1 MSPAAD
7 DERAR
12 RAEAAKLRVRR
23 HKAKGFY
30 RPRFPFLLRREGLK
44 QFQSGRAARSSLDG
58 RPSATVSSNSAA
70 AAQPPEAHDAA
81 RIAAA
86 LSRRSSR
93 QSEAGRG
100 TSPGV
105 LSPTLRPAALAATR
119 VATTALGGGVVGQP
133 IGVGQPAPSPPA
145 ASANGQDVAQSDRSE
160 DVSTADSFARNKN
173 PALYPASH
181 TEQAVLAPTP
191 PTVTHPA
198 AQSESTQT
206 VPNPTSQQPDV
217 DRTPHSSP
225 DLKSA
230 LDAANAKL
238 ASYEAELE
246 LLRTN
251 ISAQTSDANHRGKLL
266 EQELTEEKAKAFKA
280 LETVTELRRE
290 REERRHASDETQS
303 RLSTATKDGA
313 ELAEA
318 LAAEK
323 SANAELARE
332 VEELR
337 TRVAEQDDAAAA
349 TRDELATVSATCEEL
364 TAALAFEK
372 EQRRSSDSK
381 IEELVTILEAEKQ
394 LAAKMQSEFTTVHDA
409 GSELKAAL
417 TAEKEKVARWEQEID
432 KLRREMEEMER
443 DAERRRDAQTSD
455 DSAAELR
462 AALNTERKQVVD
474 LREEN
479 AHLREEVEGLQ
490 HDLDARNAA
499 EEALR
504 AERASAH
511 ETSVDDIRKEFS
523 EKIADAVASADRY
536 RAEAD
541 EWRSKCES
549 MTQNI
554 ENGQEAEK
562 ARALLIRAESEEEM
576 RALKDTLAMED
587 ESLTAERA
595 RTAELETSLAVA
607 LEELRSRPDAETL
620 DAIKAETA
628 RTIGEAAG
636 DEKATM
642 AQEIDNLRAAL
653 AELERTGSQDKRR
666 AASPG
671 SSGRSTSNSGTSS
684 DSAGNNGTEGSDSSR
699 RFAALQADY
708 AALQAELERVRLAQ
722 ADIGPLLLRT
732 GMAPS
737 VSETVASFQRRC
749 DELSV
754 LVQAAEKER
763 NGLKVECER
772 LKTAAWDG
780 ERAEARAHEV
790 ASEMASLRE
799 GIERERGLW
808 VAKEELMKGDLAD
821 TKDQLA
827 SYAKLLEGVW
837 GTLQDDAQ
845 SSGDEPATTQRRRE
859 RGGWRNGALE
869 KALANLLED
878 RKRIRESEAEA
889 HLIIDLQHEKI
900 ERMIKGDGATPF
912 SKPGTP
918 VNTAINSSAV
928 PPRTSRDGSPMPGR
942 YALDYLGA
950 SPAAPA
956 VETSD
961 GETQTDPMLAYQRI
975 TTLKARL
982 TELGTIW
989 KIPHS
994 APVSFGPPPEDAE
1007 SRLAHLAA
1015 AHAEIQSAHAAALQR
1030 VASLEASLGNAKRL
1044 VVALSTGADA
1054 DRAAGGDAGEDDERD
1069 EEVWMRKC
1077 LALEGDARQLEDE
1090 VRRWRERAEELEEI
1104 VEEWSLGSATSP

>member
-1 MSPAAD
+1 MSPGLLSPP
-7 DERAR
+7 
-12 RAEAAKLRVRR
+12 LRPPV
-23 HKAKGFY
+23 
-30 RPRFPFLLRREGLK
+30 L
-44 QFQSGRAARSSLDG
+44 
-58 RPSATVSSNSAA
+58 AA
-70 AAQPPEAHDAA
+70 AATASGGAKAEPTGV
-81 RIAAA
+81 
-86 LSRRSSR
+86 
-93 QSEAGRG
+93 SEPA
-100 TSPGV
+100 
-105 LSPTLRPAALAATR
+105 RPA
-119 VATTALGGGVVGQP
+119 
-133 IGVGQPAPSPPA
+133 PASDTNA
-145 ASANGQDVAQSDRSE
+145 HVVAQSAREQDVPITDLSVRSP
-160 DVSTADSFARNKN
+160 N
-173 PALYPASH
+173 PLSRA
-181 TEQAVLAPTP
+181 EQTGSVPTP
-191 PTVTHPA
+191 ATVTHPDT
-198 AQSESTQT
+198 QIESTQT
-206 VPNPTSQQPDV
+206 LPSPQPHQPAIDKEP
-217 DRTPHSSP
+217 RPSP
-225 DLKSA
+225 DLKAA

-238 ASYEAELE
+238 SSYEAELE
-246 LLRTN
+246 FLRTN
-251 ISAQTSDANHRGKLL
+251 ISAQTSDANHRGILL
-266 EQELTEEKAKAFKA
+266 EQELAEEKAKAASA
-280 LETVTELRRE
+280 LETVAKLERE
-290 REERRHASDETQS
+290 VEERRHALDDTQS
-303 RLSTATKDGA
+303 RLAIATQNGA
-313 ELAEA
+313 DLTQA
-318 LAAEK
+318 LAAER
-323 SANAELARE
+323 STNAELARE

-337 TRVAEQDDAAAA
+337 AMVSGQKDVAVA
-349 TRDELATVSATCEEL
+349 THDELAKMSASCEEL
-364 TAALAFEK
+364 TAALASEK
-372 EQRRSSDSK
+372 EKRRSSDAK
-381 IEELVTILEAEKQ
+381 IEELATILEAERQ
-394 LAAKMQSEFTTVHDA
+394 LAAKMQSEFTNVHSA

-432 KLRREMEEMER
+432 TLRREMEEIDR
-443 DAERRRDAQTSD
+443 DAGRRRDAQTSD
-455 DSAAELR
+455 DSAAAELQ
-462 AALNTERKQVVD
+462 AALDAERKQVADV
-474 LREEN
+474 RVEN
-479 AHLREEVEGLQ
+479 AHLLERVESLKQ
-490 HDLDARNAA
+490 DLDARNAA
-499 EEALR
+499 EAALR
-504 AERASAH
+504 AEQS
-511 ETSVDDIRKEFS
+511 SVDEIRKELS
-523 EKIADAVASADRY
+523 IKIADAIASAERY

-541 EWRSKCES
+541 EWRSKYEA

-554 ENGQEAEK
+554 ESGEEAEK
-562 ARALLIRAESEEEM
+562 TRALLIRAESEEEM

-595 RTAELETSLAVA
+595 RTADLERSLAAA
-607 LEELRSRPDAETL
+607 LEELRLRPDAEML
-620 DAIKAETA
+620 DAVKSDAA
-628 RTIGEAAG
+628 RVALEAAA
-636 DEKATM
+636 DEKAAM

-653 AELERTGSQDKRR
+653 ADLERTGSQNERR
-666 AASPG
+666 AVSPG
-671 SSGRSTSNSGTSS
+671 SSGRSTSRSGTSS
-684 DSAGNNGTEGSDSSR
+684 DSARNHVTEGDDPSR
-699 RFAALQADY
+699 RFAALQSDY
-708 AALQAELERVRLAQ
+708 ASLQAELERVRLAQ

-737 VSETVASFQRRC
+737 VNETVASFQRRC
-749 DELSV
+749 DELSL

-827 SYAKLLEGVW
+827 SYARLLEGLW
-837 GTLQDDAQ
+837 GTLQDDVQ

-918 VNTAINSSAV
+918 VNAAINASAV

-961 GETQTDPMLAYQRI
+961 GGTQTDPMFAYQRI
-975 TTLKARL
+975 TTLKSRL
-982 TELGTIW
+982 AELGTIW
-989 KIPHS
+989 KLPHS
-994 APVSFGPPPEDAE
+994 AAGPTSEDAE

-1054 DRAAGGDAGEDDERD
+1054 DRAAGGGDAGEDDERD

>member
-12 RAEAAKLRVRR
+12 KAEAAKLR
-23 HKAKGFY
+23 
-30 RPRFPFLLRREGLK
+30 LK
-44 QFQSGRAARSSLDG
+44 QFQSGRAARSSFDG
-58 RPSATVSSNSAA
+58 RPSAAASSNSAA

-93 QSEAGRG
+93 QSEAERR

-133 IGVGQPAPSPPA
+133 IRVGEPAPSPPA
-145 ASANGQDVAQSDRSE
+145 ASANGQDVAQSNRRE
-160 DVSTADSFARNKN
+160 DVSAADSVAYNPN
-173 PALYPASH
+173 PALHPASH
-181 TEQAVLAPTP
+181 TEQAVLASTP

-206 VPNPTSQQPDV
+206 VPNPTPQQPDV
-217 DRTPHSSP
+217 DRTPHTSP

-246 LLRTN
+246 FLRTN
-251 ISAQTSDANHRGKLL
+251 ISAQTSDANHRGELL
-266 EQELTEEKAKAFKA
+266 EQELTEEKAKAAKA
-280 LETVTELRRE
+280 LETVTELKRE
-290 REERRHASDETQS
+290 MEEGRHASDETQS

-313 ELAEA
+313 EIAEA

-323 SANAELARE
+323 SVNAELARE

-349 TRDELATVSATCEEL
+349 THNELTTVSATCEEL

-372 EQRRSSDSK
+372 EQRRSSDSR

-394 LAAKMQSEFTTVHDA
+394 LAAKMQSEFTIVHDA

-443 DAERRRDAQTSD
+443 RRDAQTSD

-462 AALNTERKQVVD
+462 AALDTERKQVVD
-474 LREEN
+474 LRGEN
-479 AHLREEVEGLQ
+479 AHLLERVEGLQ

-499 EEALR
+499 EEALL
-504 AERASAH
+504 AARASAP
-511 ETSVDDIRKEFS
+511 ETSVDEIRREFS

-595 RTAELETSLAVA
+595 RTAELERSLAVA
-607 LEELRSRPDAETL
+607 LEQLRSRPDAETL
-620 DAIKAETA
+620 EAIKAETA
-628 RTIGEAAG
+628 RTIGKAAA

-642 AQEIDNLRAAL
+642 AQEINNLRAAL

-684 DSAGNNGTEGSDSSR
+684 DSAGNHGTEGSDSSR

-827 SYAKLLEGVW
+827 SFAKLLEGVW

-900 ERMIKGDGATPF
+900 ERMIKGDGATPS

-918 VNTAINSSAV
+918 VNTAINTSTV

-989 KIPHS
+989 KIPHT
-994 APVSFGPPPEDAE
+994 APVSSGPPPEDAE

-1015 AHAEIQSAHAAALQR
+1015 AHAELQSAHAAALQR

>member
-12 RAEAAKLRVRR
+12 KAEAAKLR
-23 HKAKGFY
+23 
-30 RPRFPFLLRREGLK
+30 LK

-58 RPSATVSSNSAA
+58 RPSAAVLSHSAA
-70 AAQPPEAHDAA
+70 AAQPSEAHDAA

-105 LSPTLRPAALAATR
+105 LSPTLRPAALAVTSIAT
-119 VATTALGGGVVGQP
+119 AALGGGVVGHP
-133 IGVGQPAPSPPA
+133 IGVGEPAPSPPA
-145 ASANGQDVAQSDRSE
+145 ASANGQEVAQSDRRE
-160 DVSTADSFARNKN
+160 DVPAADSFARNPN
-173 PALYPASH
+173 PALHPASH

-191 PTVTHPA
+191 PTATHPA

-206 VPNPTSQQPDV
+206 VPNPTSQQPAA

-251 ISAQTSDANHRGKLL
+251 TSAQTSDANHRGKLL
-266 EQELTEEKAKAFKA
+266 EQELTEQKAKAAKA
-280 LETVTELRRE
+280 LETVTDLRRE
-290 REERRHASDETQS
+290 MEEGRHASDETQS
-303 RLSTATKDGA
+303 RLSTAANDAA

-318 LAAEK
+318 LAAENL
-323 SANAELARE
+323 ANAELARE

-337 TRVAEQDDAAAA
+337 IRVDERKDAAAA
-349 TRDELATVSATCEEL
+349 THEQLATVSANCEEL

-394 LAAKMQSEFTTVHDA
+394 LAAKMQSEFKTVHDA

-455 DSAAELR
+455 DSTAELQ
-462 AALNTERKQVVD
+462 AALDMERKQVVD

-479 AHLREEVEGLQ
+479 AHLLERVEGLQ

-499 EEALR
+499 EEALL

-511 ETSVDDIRKEFS
+511 ETSVKEIRRELS

-595 RTAELETSLAVA
+595 RTAELERSLAAA

-620 DAIKAETA
+620 EAVKA
-628 RTIGEAAG
+628 
-636 DEKATM
+636 EKATM

-653 AELERTGSQDKRR
+653 AELERTGSQNKRR

-684 DSAGNNGTEGSDSSR
+684 DSAGNHGTEGSDSSR

-708 AALQAELERVRLAQ
+708 AALQAELQRVRLAQ

-845 SSGDEPATTQRRRE
+845 SLGDEPATTQRRRE

-900 ERMIKGDGATPF
+900 ERMIKGDGATPS

-918 VNTAINSSAV
+918 VNTAINTSAA

-994 APVSFGPPPEDAE
+994 APVSSGPPPEDAE
-1007 SRLAHLAA
+1007 ARLAHLAA